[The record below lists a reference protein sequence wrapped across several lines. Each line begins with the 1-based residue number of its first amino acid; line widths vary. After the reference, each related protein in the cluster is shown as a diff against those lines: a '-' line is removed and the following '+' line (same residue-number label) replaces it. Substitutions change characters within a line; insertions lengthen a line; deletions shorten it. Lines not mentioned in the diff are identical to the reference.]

1 MSKQNGPT
9 VKVFETTDPM
19 QARPGDH
26 VTWAPTPDS
35 SPERDDWYRPSPGYT
50 LTIRRPI
57 VSEEESK

>member
-1 MSKQNGPT
+1 MIAQKEPA
-9 VKVFETTDPM
+9 VEVFETTNPM

-26 VTWAPTPDS
+26 VTWTPTQDFA
-35 SPERDDWYRPSPGYT
+35 PERDDWYRTRPGFT